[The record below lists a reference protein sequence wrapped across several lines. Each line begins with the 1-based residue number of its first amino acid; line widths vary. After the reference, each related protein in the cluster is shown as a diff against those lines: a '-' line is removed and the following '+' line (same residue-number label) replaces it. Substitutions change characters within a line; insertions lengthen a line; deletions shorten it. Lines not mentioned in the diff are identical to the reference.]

1 MESKV
6 QRGRGGC
13 AKQKSEK
20 MVDGACFRSENAIAH
35 PSRRKSPQHTGL
47 GRIPQKGVVAVMKS
61 VVHMAKPSLSSATR
75 REHRQG
81 YMFIMPWLIGL
92 FAFTLIPMVF
102 SAVLSLCKWD
112 IVTGLQ
118 TIEFVGFK
126 NFTKLFADRKFWK
139 ALEVTFKF
147 CLISIPFY
155 QIASLVI
162 ALLLN
167 MRIRFM
173 KTLRMV
179 FFLPSVIPVIASSMI
194 WVQIFGETGLF
205 NQVLAIF
212 GIRGPAWLNNPQT
225 SLYAL
230 IIMGVWG
237 IGNTMIIYL
246 SGLQG
251 VGEEIHEAASIDGAS
266 TAQRFLRITL
276 PLISP
281 TIFFNIVMAIIG
293 SFQYFTQAF
302 VMTEGG
308 PLNSTLFYN
317 LYLYIKAYKDYQMGY
332 AAALAWVMFIII
344 LALTMLVVKSSS
356 AWVYYQSDDKM

>member
-1 MESKV
+1 MTKL
-6 QRGRGGC
+6 
-13 AKQKSEK
+13 AP
-20 MVDGACFRSENAIAH
+20 AAIRPAI
-35 PSRRKSPQHTGL
+35 SASARRQNL
-47 GRIPQKGVVAVMKS
+47 Y
-61 VVHMAKPSLSSATR
+61 
-75 REHRQG
+75 G
-81 YMFIMPWLIGL
+81 YAFIMPWLIGL

-118 TIEFVGFK
+118 TIDFVGLR
-126 NFTKLFADRKFWK
+126 NFQKLFSDKKFWK

-155 QIASLVI
+155 QITALCI

-173 KTLRMV
+173 RAFRLV
-179 FFLPSVIPVIASSMI
+179 YFLPYIIPVIASSMI
-194 WVQIFGETGLF
+194 WTQIFGESGLL
-205 NQVLAIF
+205 NQALALF
-212 GIRGPAWLNNPQT
+212 GIKGPAWLNNPQT

-237 IGNTMIIYL
+237 IGSTMIIYL

-251 VGEEIHEAASIDGAS
+251 VGEEIYEAAEIDGA
-266 TAQRFLRITL
+266 TGFQRFFRITL

-281 TIFFNIVMAIIG
+281 TVFFNIVMAIIG

-332 AAALAWVMFIII
+332 AAAMAWVMFFIIM
-344 LALTMLVVKSSS
+344 ALTLLVVKSSS
-356 AWVYYQSDDKM
+356 FWVYYQNDDKM

>member
-1 MESKV
+1 MLLPVSKEGEV
-6 QRGRGGC
+6 VLTKHAPAAVRP
-13 AKQKSEK
+13 
-20 MVDGACFRSENAIAH
+20 AI
-35 PSRRKSPQHTGL
+35 
-47 GRIPQKGVVAVMKS
+47 
-61 VVHMAKPSLSSATR
+61 SATA
-75 REHRQG
+75 HRQNLYG
-81 YMFIMPWLIGL
+81 YAFIMPWLIGL

-102 SAVLSLCKWD
+102 SAILSLCKWD

-118 TIEFVGFK
+118 TIDFVGLK
-126 NFTKLFADRKFWK
+126 NFQKLFTDKKFWK

-155 QIASLVI
+155 QISALCI

-173 KTLRMV
+173 RAFRLV
-179 FFLPSVIPVIASSMI
+179 CFLPYIIPVIASSMI
-194 WVQIFGETGLF
+194 WTQIFGESGLL
-205 NQVLAIF
+205 NQALALF
-212 GIRGPAWLNNPQT
+212 GIKGPAWLNNPQT

-237 IGNTMIIYL
+237 IGSTMIIYL

-251 VGEEIHEAASIDGAS
+251 VGEEIYEAAEIDGA
-266 TAQRFLRITL
+266 TGFQRFFRITL

-281 TIFFNIVMAIIG
+281 TVFFNIVMAIIG

-332 AAALAWVMFIII
+332 AAAMAWVMFFIIM
-344 LALTMLVVKSSS
+344 ALTLLVVKSSS
-356 AWVYYQSDDKM
+356 FWVYYQNDDKM